1 MPDRPGT
8 AGWVEDLRCAV
19 CAATVATGEPW
30 PWRCPN
36 ESGDR
41 HHLLRL
47 RTQGPLPPVLD
58 HESTLVAFAPR
69 TAWWAFAAAHGVAPG
84 DRLALAER
92 VDAAVAAVDGTGF
105 RITPCRR
112 ADELSAVLGFSAEG
126 GIWAKDET
134 GNVAGSH
141 KARHLA
147 GVLLHLLVAEAVG
160 AAPRERPPLA
170 IASCGNAAL
179 AAATLARA
187 VEWRIRVFVPPAADP
202 WVLGRL
208 HELGADVVPCPR
220 RPGSAPG
227 DPAVHAFRDAVADG
241 AVPFSVQGPEN
252 ALCLDTGRSIGWE
265 LAVQAPALGRMFVQ
279 VGGGA
284 LATCTADGLREALGD
299 SALPRLHAVQTEG
312 CAPLARAWERARVMG
327 LVEAAQRWGEC
338 MWPWD
343 VEPRSAATG
352 ILDDETYDWLGI
364 AQGMAASAGSP
375 VVVREQQVAE
385 AAELGPRCTGIPADA
400 TGTAGLAGLL
410 ALRADGDVHPHER
423 VAVLLT
429 GRRRTAPVG

>member
-1 MPDRPGT
+1 MSERPG
-8 AGWVEDLRCAV
+8 AWVVGFRCAACGAEV
-19 CAATVATGEPW
+19 AAANRQ

-36 ESGDR
+36 DPGDR

-47 RTQGPLPPVLD
+47 RAGGPLPPLLE
-58 HESTLVAFAPR
+58 HRSTLVRAAPR
-69 TAWWAFAAAHGVAPG
+69 TAWWALAAAHGLPEF
-84 DRLALAER
+84 DRLELAASLDVAVER
-92 VDAAVAAVDGTGF
+92 VDGTGF
-105 RITPCRR
+105 RVTPCSRSD
-112 ADELSAVLGFSAEG
+112 ALSDELGFAAEG
-126 GIWAKDET
+126 GIWVKDET
-134 GNVAGSH
+134 GSVAGSH

-160 AAPRERPPLA
+160 AAAEERPPLA

-187 VEWRIRVFVPPAADP
+187 VAWPIRVFVPTAADP

-208 HELGADVVPCPR
+208 HELGADVVTCPR
-220 RPGSAPG
+220 RPGGPPG
-227 DPAVHAFRDAVADG
+227 DPAVHAFRAALADG

-265 LAVQAPALGRMFVQ
+265 LAAQAPPLTRVFVQ

-284 LATCTADGLREALGD
+284 LATCTADGLREVLGG
-299 SALPRLHAVQTEG
+299 SAVPRLHAVQTEG
-312 CAPLARAWERARVMG
+312 CAPLARAWGRACSMG
-327 LVEAAQRWGEC
+327 LGEAARRWGEC
-338 MWPWD
+338 MWPWED
-343 VEPRSAATG
+343 EPRSAATG

-375 VVVREQQVAE
+375 VVVREEQVAE
-385 AAELGPRCTGIPADA
+385 AAELGPRCTGIAADA

-429 GRRRTAPVG
+429 GRRRTEPVR